1 MTKEYMMNFIKPKW
15 PRKQRLADYAKNHFT
30 DPDRELSRLRRQLNT
45 GELPGELE
53 GKLWF
58 VWILPD
64 GQPAH
69 GYSESH
75 PEKPKE
81 KRIEQINTGNAIA
94 DAVLLKYEIK
104 QGTELR

>member
-1 MTKEYMMNFIKPKW
+1 MSLIKPKW
-15 PRKQRLADYAKNHFT
+15 PRKQRLAEFAKNNFT
-30 DPDRELSRLRRQLNT
+30 DPERELPRLRRQLKK

-64 GQPAH
+64 GQPAY
-69 GYSESH
+69 GYSEST
-75 PEKPKE
+75 PEKPKS
-81 KRIEQINTGNAIA
+81 KCIDQLKTGNPIA
-94 DAVLLKYEIK
+94 DAVLLKYELK

>member
-1 MTKEYMMNFIKPKW
+1 MSNDIIKPKW
-15 PRKQRLADYAKNHFT
+15 PRKQRLRDYAKQHFIE
-30 DPDRELSRLRRQLNT
+30 PEKEVPRLRRQLQA

-58 VWILPD
+58 VWVLPD
-64 GQPAH
+64 GEPAY
-69 GYSESH
+69 GYQGDT

-81 KRIEQINTGNAIA
+81 KRIEQLSTGNAIA
-94 DAVLLKYEIK
+94 DAVLLKYEIQ